1 MRHTAMTDLTRCP
14 CCQRDRVDEGPS
26 TSHMYSDGLWIG
38 CTACGFSV
46 SGPDHAIIR
55 AAWASCCR
63 STAIRAIS
71 LAPVGE
77 G

>member
-1 MRHTAMTDLTRCP
+1 MPDLTHCP
-14 CCQRDRVDEGPS
+14 CCDAPRIGEGPS
-26 TSHMYSDGLWIG
+26 HAPQYKDGLWIG

-46 SGPDHAIIR
+46 SGPDHAAIR

-63 STAIRAIS
+63 STALRD
-71 LAPVGE
+71 LRLGPVGE